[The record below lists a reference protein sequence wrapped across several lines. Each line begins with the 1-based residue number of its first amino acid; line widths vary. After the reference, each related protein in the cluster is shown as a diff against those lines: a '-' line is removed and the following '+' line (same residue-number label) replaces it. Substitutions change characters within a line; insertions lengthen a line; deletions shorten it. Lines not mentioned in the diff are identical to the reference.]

1 MAAGLIMT
9 LFMVTLIVKILLEV
23 FVKDPSIGRVLTPIF
38 IFLTF
43 GLQMWLVMSETKA
56 NCGKIQL
63 MPTLTYGLLYWI
75 LIFGSIYAILL
86 IAPGWKQPFSN
97 FFGYGIVSFMG
108 VNDIFNRML
117 IDEKIA
123 SKDTKLNMIV
133 ERIYKNSSLL
143 INTLTPSNFN
153 ESLKDLRSILRTRS
167 KTFTNDVKQLGHLVF
182 LKDKIA
188 ENIWLGLAG
197 WLSLSYASMLAADS
211 KCTIS
216 NDQMAEHIKEYETTS
231 LQQIN
236 ENNETEKKKQGIMVV
251 KR

>member
-1 MAAGLIMT
+1 MAVGLIMT
-9 LFMVTLIVKILLEV
+9 LFMVSLIVKILLEV
-23 FVKDPSIGRVLTPIF
+23 FVKDPSIGKVLTPIF
-38 IFLTF
+38 IFLTL

-63 MPTLTYGLLYWI
+63 MPTLTYGVLYWT

-86 IAPGWKQPFSN
+86 VAPGWKQPFSN
-97 FFGYGIVSFMG
+97 FFGYGVVSLMG
-108 VNDIFNRML
+108 LKDIFNRML
-117 IDEKIA
+117 IDEKFA
-123 SKDTKLNMIV
+123 SKDPKLNMII
-133 ERIYKNSSLL
+133 ERIYKNQSLL

-153 ESLKDLRSILRTRS
+153 DSLKDLKSILRTRS
-167 KTFTNDVKQLGHLVF
+167 KTFTDDIKQLGHLVF

-211 KCTIS
+211 KCTLS
-216 NDQMAEHIKEYETTS
+216 NTQMAEHIKEYETTA
-231 LQQIN
+231 LQQMN
-236 ENNETEKKKQGIMVV
+236 EEEQREKDKRGVMVI